1 MTKSLSD
8 KIANISDYVKSVS
21 RPNNKHREFF
31 RLVDG
36 YEKGTL
42 NKLELVKLKELT
54 NFFIAERKEKLHNK
68 KIKRIEQEQK
78 RKEKTAE
85 RKRYEHTCFILGGA
99 LLKLKSHDTDM
110 PELIR
115 AVCFMYLQGL
125 ISDKQLEII
134 GIKKYDVERKLDE
147 NCVRDG
153 IAKLEKGK
161 AIAFGFL
168 FSMLYKDKNEYWV
181 IYPYAVERN
190 EDDEISFEYIVHRYD
205 NEAKLKSEKQYLW
218 DWHKEL
224 GFWV

>member
-31 RLVDG
+31 KLVDG

-42 NKLELVKLKELT
+42 VKLELVKLKELT

-85 RKRYEHTCFILGGA
+85 RKRYEHICFILGGA
-99 LLKLKSHDTDM
+99 LLKLKSPDIDM

-134 GIKKYDVERKLDE
+134 GIKKYNSKEKFDE
-147 NCVRDG
+147 NFVRDV
-153 IAKLEKGK
+153 IAKLEKGQVT
-161 AIAFGFL
+161 AFGFY
-168 FSMLYKDKNEYWV
+168 MVYKDKNEYWV

-190 EDDEISFEYIVHRYD
+190 EDDEISFEYVVQRYD
-205 NEAKLKSEKQYLW
+205 NEGKLKSEKQYLW

-224 GFWV
+224 GFNVV

>member
-68 KIKRIEQEQK
+68 KIKRIEQEQR

-99 LLKLKSHDTDM
+99 LLKLKSPDTDM

-115 AVCFMYLQGL
+115 AVCFMYIQGL

-134 GIKKYDVERKLDE
+134 GIKKYDVEWEFDE
-147 NCVRDG
+147 NYFRDF

-161 AIAFGFL
+161 VTAFR
-168 FSMLYKDKNEYWV
+168 FSMVYKDKNEYWV
-181 IYPYAVERN
+181 ICPYAVERN
-190 EDDEISFEYIVHRYD
+190 EDDEITFEYVVQRYD
-205 NEAKLKSEKQYLW
+205 NEGKLKSQEQYLW

>member
-8 KIANISDYVKSVS
+8 KIAIISDYVKSVS

-31 RLVDG
+31 KLVDG

-42 NKLELVKLKELT
+42 AKLELVKLKELT

-99 LLKLKSHDTDM
+99 LLKLKNPDTDIDM

-134 GIKKYDVERKLDE
+134 GIEKKYLKNKLDE
-147 NCVRDG
+147 NYIRDTIEG
-153 IAKLEKGK
+153 LEFDSLWSL
-161 AIAFGFL
+161 FGFG
-168 FSMLYKDKNEYWV
+168 FSYGGTI
-181 IYPYAVERN
+181 IYPYALRKN
-190 EDDEISFEYIVHRYD
+190 KKGEINFAYFVSIEINGNRKGRVFLY
-205 NEAKLKSEKQYLW
+205 
-218 DWHKEL
+218 DWHKTL